1 MPNPPSLIGQTISH
15 YRIVEKLGGGG
26 MGVVYKAEDTRLGRF
41 VALKFLPEDVAHD
54 PQSLERFKREARA
67 ASALNHPNICTIYD
81 IGEDSGK
88 AFIAMEFLDGATLKH
103 VITGRPLELDQLLTY
118 SIEVAEALDAAHS
131 QGIVHRDIKPANI
144 FITKRGNAK
153 ILDFGLAKVASLAS
167 SYAKSDATTTVGV
180 SPQDLTSPGTTLGT
194 VAYMSPE
201 QVRGKEV
208 DARSDLFSFGVV
220 LYEMATG
227 TLPFRGDTSGLIF
240 ESILNR
246 APASPVR
253 LNPDL
258 PARLEDIIN
267 RALEKDRDLRFQHAS
282 EMRAELKR
290 LRRDTDSGRSAI
302 LSSDPAAIPAQPA
315 PSSSSATTPTAS
327 ASTSTG
333 SGSSAVLQPSAISAT
348 SLSSSVPSTPK
359 RSRTFVLAAAAILIV
374 ALFAGGLY
382 WRSHAS
388 PKLSQKDTVVL
399 ADFTNT
405 TGDSVFDGALRQGLS
420 SQLEQSPFL
429 NLLSDER
436 IAQTLSLMAQ
446 PKDARLTHD
455 LARGVCQRTASAA
468 TIEGSI
474 SSLGTQYV
482 VGLKAVNCHNGDQL
496 AQEQTTAAGK
506 EQVLKALGDTATKIR
521 EKLGESL
528 SSLQKF
534 DAPPESVTTASLEA
548 LQSYSLGYQTMTV
561 KGDFAAAV
569 PLFLRAT
576 QLDPNFAMAYA
587 RLGTNYNNLGEE
599 ARSTE
604 SMRKAYDL
612 RERASERERFYITSH
627 YQDFVERNSE
637 AARTT
642 YETWARTYPRD
653 EVPPTNLGVL
663 YQVLGQY
670 DQALNSGREA
680 FQLSPDGIAYAN
692 LCHSYVALN
701 RLDEAKSVAQEA
713 QSRKLDAPYLYID
726 IYIVAFLQQD
736 SAGMAHV
743 VGHLMNARG
752 YEDQTLSLQSDTA
765 AYSGQFV
772 KARELSNRGIESAI
786 RADIKERAGT
796 QQAISAVREAFI
808 GNTPLAI
815 RQARAALALS
825 NNRAVSGISAMA
837 LGLGGET
844 SQASHIGDELAKNFS
859 EDTMLQ
865 FGLGPMIRASVLLHD
880 KKAAQ
885 GIEALSPATRYE
897 LGGVTPGFYLIPVYL
912 RGLTYLQLKQGSPAA
927 AEFQKVID
935 HTGIVGNSVVA
946 PLARLGLARSYALTG
961 DTAKSRAAYQDFLA
975 LWKEADPDVPIFQQ
989 AKSEY
994 AKLQ

>member
-1 MPNPPSLIGQTISH
+1 MPQSPSLIGQTVSH

-41 VALKFLPEDVAHD
+41 VALKFLPEDLAHD

-81 IGEDSGK
+81 IGEESGK

-103 VITGRPLELDQLLTY
+103 VITGKPLELEQLLGLG
-118 SIEVAEALDAAHS
+118 IEIADALDAAH
-131 QGIVHRDIKPANI
+131 GAGVVHRDIKPANI
-144 FITKRGNAK
+144 FVTKRGNAK
-153 ILDFGLAKVASLAS
+153 VLDFGLAKIADLAASITRT
-167 SYAKSDATTTVGV
+167 DAAMTEGV
-180 SPQDLTSPGTTLGT
+180 RPDHLTSPGTTLGT

-201 QVRGKEV
+201 QVRGKDV

-227 TLPFRGDTSGLIF
+227 ALPFRGDTSGLIF

-246 APASPVR
+246 APVSPVR

-258 PARLEDIIN
+258 PAKLEDIIN
-267 RALEKDRDLRFQHAS
+267 RALEKDRELRYQHAS

-290 LRRDTDSGRSAI
+290 LKRDTDSGRSAV
-302 LSSDPAAIPAQPA
+302 LCSDPEAMPPQASVST
-315 PSSSSATTPTAS
+315 PSAKSTPTAS
-327 ASTSTG
+327 APASVS
-333 SGSSAVLQPSAISAT
+333 SASSAVVN
-348 SLSSSVPSTPK
+348 SVPSVASSVATAPK
-359 RSRTFVLAAAAILIV
+359 SARALVLAAAAIVIAAV
-374 ALFAGGLY
+374 FAGGLY

-388 PKLSQKDTVVL
+388 PKLTEKDTVVL

-446 PKDARLTHD
+446 PKDARLTHEI
-455 LARGVCQRTASAA
+455 ARDVCQRTASAA

-496 AQEQTTAAGK
+496 AQEQTTANGK

-548 LQSYSLGYQTMTV
+548 LQAYSLGYQTMTV

-569 PLFLRAT
+569 PLFQRAS
-576 QLDPNFAMAYA
+576 QLDPNFAMAFA
-587 RLGTNYNNLGEE
+587 RLGTNYNNLGED
-599 ARSTE
+599 ARASE
-604 SMRKAYDL
+604 SLHKAYDL

-627 YQDFVERNSE
+627 YQDLVQRDSE

-653 EVPPTNLGVL
+653 EVPATNLGVL
-663 YQVLGQY
+663 YQILGQY
-670 DQALNSGREA
+670 DEALVAARDA
-680 FQLSPDGIAYAN
+680 FKISPDGIAYAN

-701 RLDEAKSVAQEA
+701 RLDEAKAIGQEA
-713 QSRKLDAPYLYID
+713 QSRKLDAPYLYVD
-726 IYIVAFLQQD
+726 VYIIAFLQHD

-743 VGHLMNARG
+743 VEHLMNSRG
-752 YEDQTLSLQSDTA
+752 YEDQILGIESDTA
-765 AYSGQFV
+765 AYSGRFV
-772 KARELSNRGIESAI
+772 KARELADRSIESAV
-786 RADIKERAGT
+786 RADVKERAGS
-796 QQAISAVREAFI
+796 QQAISAVREEFI
-808 GNTPLAI
+808 GNTPLAV
-815 RQARAALALS
+815 RQARAALALA
-825 NNRAVSGISAMA
+825 NDRAVSGISAIA
-837 LGLGGET
+837 LGLAGET
-844 SQASHIGDELAKNFS
+844 SEATRLGDDISKRFP
-859 EDTMLQ
+859 EDTTLQ
-865 FGLGPMIRASVLLHD
+865 FRLVPMVRASVMLHD
-880 KKAAQ
+880 KKGAQ
-885 GIEALSPATRYE
+885 AIEVLSPALRYE
-897 LGGVTPGFYLIPVYL
+897 LGSVNPGFNLIPAYL
-912 RGLTYLQLKQGSPAA
+912 RGLAYLELKQGSSAA
-927 AEFQKVID
+927 AEFQKIND
-935 HTGIVGNSVVA
+935 HPGVVGNSVVTV
-946 PLARLGLARSYALTG
+946 LAHLGLARAYALGG
-961 DTAKSRAAYQDFLA
+961 DTAKSRTAYQDFFA
-975 LWKEADPDVPIFQQ
+975 LWKDADSDIPILQQ

>member
-1 MPNPPSLIGQTISH
+1 MPNPSSLTGQTISH

-41 VALKFLPEDVAHD
+41 VALKFLPEEVAHD
-54 PQSLERFKREARA
+54 AQSLERFKREARA

-118 SIEVAEALDAAHS
+118 SIEVADALDAAHS

-144 FITKRGNAK
+144 FVTKRGNAK
-153 ILDFGLAKVASLAS
+153 ILDFGLAKVASPAS
-167 SYAKSDATTTVGV
+167 SSSKADTTTTLGV
-180 SPQDLTSPGTTLGT
+180 RPEDLTSPGTTLGT

-227 TLPFRGDTSGLIF
+227 MLPFRGDTSGLIF

-253 LNPDL
+253 INPDL
-258 PARLEDIIN
+258 PPRLEDIIN
-267 RALEKDRDLRFQHAS
+267 RALEKDRDLRYQHAS

-290 LRRDTDSGRSAI
+290 LKRDTDSGRSVS
-302 LSSDPAAIPAQPA
+302 LPA
-315 PSSSSATTPTAS
+315 PSEVNPSATAAGLPASESNRAALPATDSAPSRSGPAMPREATIPLSPVSPPRRSRLLFVAVAAIGVAAAGAFLWRSRSSA
-327 ASTSTG
+327 
-333 SGSSAVLQPSAISAT
+333 
-348 SLSSSVPSTPK
+348 
-359 RSRTFVLAAAAILIV
+359 
-374 ALFAGGLY
+374 
-382 WRSHAS
+382 
-388 PKLSQKDTVVL
+388 KLTEKDTIVL
-399 ADFTNT
+399 ADFVNT

-455 LARGVCQRTASAA
+455 LARDVCQRTASAA

-496 AQEQTTAAGK
+496 AADQTTASSK

-548 LQSYSLGYQTMTV
+548 LQAYSLGYQTMTV

-587 RLGTNYNNLGEE
+587 RLGTNYNNLGEDT
-599 ARSTE
+599 RSSE
-604 SMRKAYDL
+604 SLRKAYDL

-642 YETWARTYPRD
+642 YELWARTYPRD

-663 YQVLGQY
+663 YQILGQY
-670 DQALNSGREA
+670 DQALTAARDA
-680 FQLSPDGIAYAN
+680 FKMSPDGIAYAN

-701 RLDEAKSVAQEA
+701 RLDEAKAIAQEA

-726 IYIVAFLQQD
+726 VYTIAFLQHD
-736 SAGMAHV
+736 PPGMARV
-743 VGHLMNARG
+743 VEHLTNSRG
-752 YEDQTLSLQSDTA
+752 YEDQILGIQSDTA

-772 KARELSNRGIESAI
+772 KAREFSDRSVESAV

-815 RQARAALALS
+815 REGRTALALS

-837 LGLGGET
+837 LGLGGEPSEAT
-844 SQASHIGDELAKNFS
+844 RIGDDLSKKYTA
-859 EDTMLQ
+859 DTMLQ
-865 FGLGPMIRASVLLHD
+865 FGLVPMIRASVFLHD

-885 GIEALSPATRYE
+885 AIDALSPAARYE
-897 LGGVTPGFYLIPVYL
+897 LGGVTPGFNLVPIYL
-912 RGLTYLQLKQGSPAA
+912 RGLAYLQLKQGPQAV
-927 AEFQKVID
+927 AEFQKIID
-935 HTGIVGNSVVA
+935 HPGIAANSVIA
-946 PLARLGLARSYALTG
+946 PLAHLGLARSYALTSE
-961 DTAKSRAAYQDFLA
+961 TAKSRTAYQDFLA
-975 LWKEADPDVPIFQQ
+975 LWKDADPDIPILQQ

-994 AKLQ
+994 AKLPQ

>member
-1 MPNPPSLIGQTISH
+1 MPQSPSLIGQTLSH
-15 YRIVEKLGGGG
+15 YHIVEKLGGGG

-41 VALKFLPEDVAHD
+41 VALKFLPEDLAHD

-81 IGEDSGK
+81 IGEESVK

-103 VITGRPLELDQLLTY
+103 VITGKPLELEQLLGLG
-118 SIEVAEALDAAHS
+118 IEIADALDAAH
-131 QGIVHRDIKPANI
+131 GAGVVHRDIKPANI
-144 FITKRGNAK
+144 FVTKRGNAK
-153 ILDFGLAKVASLAS
+153 VLDFGLAKMADLAVS
-167 SYAKSDATTTVGV
+167 ITRSDAAMTEGV
-180 SPQDLTSPGTTLGT
+180 RPDHLTSPGTTLGT

-201 QVRGKEV
+201 QVRGKDA

-227 TLPFRGDTSGLIF
+227 ALPFRGDTSGLMF

-246 APASPVR
+246 APVSPLR

-258 PARLEDIIN
+258 PSKLEDIVN
-267 RALEKDRDLRFQHAS
+267 RALEKDRDLRYQHAS

-290 LRRDTDSGRSAI
+290 LKRDTDSGRSAI
-302 LSSDPAAIPAQPA
+302 LPSDPEAKHGQSAQAPVSTPSPTTTPAASAAASRSSGASAVVDSVPS
-315 PSSSSATTPTAS
+315 PSSSLATAPNSARA
-327 ASTSTG
+327 
-333 SGSSAVLQPSAISAT
+333 L
-348 SLSSSVPSTPK
+348 
-359 RSRTFVLAAAAILIV
+359 VLAAAAMVIAAV
-374 ALFAGGLY
+374 FAGGLY

-388 PKLSQKDTVVL
+388 PKLTEKDTVVL

-446 PKDARLTHD
+446 PKDVRLTHEI
-455 LARGVCQRTASAA
+455 ARDVCQRTASAA

-496 AQEQTTAAGK
+496 AQEQTTANGK

-548 LQSYSLGYQTMTV
+548 LQAYSLGYQTMTV
-561 KGDFAAAV
+561 RGDFAAAV
-569 PLFLRAT
+569 PLFERAT
-576 QLDPNFAMAYA
+576 QLDPNFGMAFA
-587 RLGTNYNNLGEE
+587 RLGTNYNNLGED
-599 ARSTE
+599 ARASE
-604 SMRKAYDL
+604 SLRKAYDL

-627 YQDFVERNSE
+627 YQDLVQRDSE

-653 EVPPTNLGVL
+653 EVPPANLGVL
-663 YQVLGQY
+663 YQILGLY
-670 DQALNSGREA
+670 DEALVAARDA
-680 FQLSPDGIAYAN
+680 FKLSPDGISYAN
-692 LCHSYVALN
+692 LCYTYTALN
-701 RLDEAKSVAQEA
+701 RFDEAKAIAQEA
-713 QSRKLDAPYLYID
+713 QSRKLDAPYLYINVYV
-726 IYIVAFLQQD
+726 IAFLQHD
-736 SAGMAHV
+736 SAGMARV
-743 VGHLMNARG
+743 VEHLTTSRG
-752 YEDQTLSLQSDTA
+752 YEDQILGTESDTA
-765 AYSGQFV
+765 AYSGRFV
-772 KARELSNRGIESAI
+772 KARDLAERSIESAV

-796 QQAISAVREAFI
+796 EQAISAVREEFI
-808 GNTPLAI
+808 GNTPLAV

-825 NNRAVSGISAMA
+825 NDRSVRGTSAVA
-837 LGLGGET
+837 LGLAGET
-844 SQASHIGDELAKNFS
+844 SEATRLGDDISKQFPA
-859 EDTMLQ
+859 DTTLQ
-865 FGLGPMIRASVLLHD
+865 FRMVPMIRASVFLHE

-885 GIEALSPATRYE
+885 SIEVLSPAVRYE
-897 LGGVTPGFYLIPVYL
+897 LGGLNPGFNLIPAYL
-912 RGLTYLQLKQGSPAA
+912 RGLAYLQLKQASPAA
-927 AEFQKVID
+927 AEFQKIID
-935 HTGIVGNSVVA
+935 HPGVVGNSVVA
-946 PLARLGLARSYALTG
+946 PLAHLGSARAYALAG
-961 DTAKSRAAYQDFLA
+961 DTAKSRTAYQDFFA
-975 LWKEADPDVPIFQQ
+975 LWKDADSDIPILQQ

-994 AKLQ
+994 AKLP